1 MKRLLVAIAVLNV
14 ATLGVSLAA
23 ESAQTIDDKR
33 AEKICA
39 IGSARLQNVKGTV
52 LLSRSTAFS
61 QAREG
66 MRLAAGDRVY
76 ARKGSADIFVGR
88 NIVTRVS
95 NGVML
100 TINEKDGSTCV
111 ARVSAS
117 PSAVGRADG
126 SSDDGLPLTQEEL
139 LALGAVVGVTAAGLG
154 VGLSNVD
161 SGDSNNGLPP
171 VLATAPAASTPPSPP
186 SPLSP

>member
-1 MKRLLVAIAVLNV
+1 MKKLLAAIAVMNV
-14 ATLGVSLAA
+14 ATLGTSFAT
-23 ESAQTIDDKR
+23 ESAETINHSR
-33 AEKICA
+33 SEKICA
-39 IGSARLQNVKGTV
+39 VGSARLQNVKGTV

-66 MRLAAGDRVY
+66 LRLAAGDRVY

-126 SSDDGLPLTQEEL
+126 SSEDGLPLTQEEL

-171 VLATAPAASTPPSPP
+171 LLVTAPISNTPP